1 MADTLRR
8 RINKFSPTSHPKRW
22 NKLPDYLLGYAK
34 ITVKLSFI
42 IERHR
47 TNTVCILKGDEIKV
61 FFLHRDSSFCFMI
74 HRRSTVY
81 LRPRD
86 KYLQF
91 FLHREILQVL
101 ATFHFLLKKQ
111 KIIVSHKK
119 MRNVSLGTSANR
131 VISLPHSRCIL
142 YSLCLPVPHFSQLS
156 VNLTENIF
164 QIWSKSVGY
173 EKLSG
178 RFEPIINRY
187 IWEWITVINICPSIS
202 KFLLLHKGTVLV
214 WLYKF

>member
-1 MADTLRR
+1 M
-8 RINKFSPTSHPKRW
+8 
-22 NKLPDYLLGYAK
+22 
-34 ITVKLSFI
+34 
-42 IERHR
+42 
-47 TNTVCILKGDEIKV
+47 KV

-91 FLHREILQVL
+91 FLHREILRVL

-111 KIIVSHKK
+111 KIIVPHKK
-119 MRNVSLGTSANR
+119 MGNVSLGTSANR
-131 VISLPHSRCIL
+131 VISLPHTRCIL

-156 VNLTENIF
+156 VNLTSFLRISENIF

-178 RFEPIINRY
+178 RFEPIRNGY
-187 IWEWITVINICPSIS
+187 IWE
-202 KFLLLHKGTVLV
+202 
-214 WLYKF
+214 